1 LTPKGRQLYDKLLDA
16 TRAAL
21 GGVPAEANAERYRT
35 LLAQTFAAFPDDL
48 TQMREQGLAYF
59 RYFATDKGL
68 AARDLAERPSDLQGL
83 IDAGHVHFEALVYED
98 FLPVSAAGIFQSN
111 LGDDAQ
117 AEYGSNANREAFEAA
132 LGLQVQDELAL
143 YAQSEQRSLQACAQ
157 ALNLGSL

>member
-1 LTPKGRQLYDKLLDA
+1 LLDA

-21 GGVPAEANAERYRT
+21 GGAPAEANAERYMA
-35 LLAQTFAAFPDDL
+35 LLQANFAEFPDDL
-48 TQMREQGLAYF
+48 AQMREQGLAYF
-59 RYFATDKGL
+59 RYFATEKGL
-68 AARDLAERPSDLQGL
+68 AARDQEGRPTTLQGL

-143 YAQSEQRSLQACAQ
+143 YAQSERRSLQACAQ
-157 ALNLGSL
+157 ALNLGSM